1 MLCPACKEL
10 YHPSSEELAALRL
23 LAHPREYYRPR
34 GCPECDH
41 TGYSSRCYLL
51 DVIRFDAGLL
61 DAFETIRRSADIISF
76 MKDNGYRGITEEGAQ
91 LLERGEISP
100 GEYVASIL
108 L

>member
-1 MLCPACKEL
+1 M
-10 YHPSSEELAALRL
+10 
-23 LAHPREYYRPR
+23 
-34 GCPECDH
+34 
-41 TGYSSRCYLL
+41 
-51 DVIRFDAGLL
+51 IRFDADLL
-61 DAFETIRRSADIISF
+61 EAFETIHKASEIISF